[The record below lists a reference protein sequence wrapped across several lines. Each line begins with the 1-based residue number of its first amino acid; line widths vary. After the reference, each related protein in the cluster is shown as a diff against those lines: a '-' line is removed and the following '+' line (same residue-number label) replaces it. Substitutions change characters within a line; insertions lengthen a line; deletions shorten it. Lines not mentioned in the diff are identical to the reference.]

1 MPVYLWQK
9 LPAPNATADNT
20 INLQAGRSPSAI
32 TPADR
37 ATLAAIAQWR
47 DDLAGSLISTVSH
60 IKRFL
65 AVQSA
70 CPILVLCLNGRS
82 FARVDVSNTQRLA
95 GRHANPGFYCQRSDF
110 ERRLILPSR
119 AACS

>member
-47 DDLAGSLISTVSH
+47 DDLAGSLVTTGNVKAYELDANSVCSISVTASEWAGALLRAPCKQH
-60 IKRFL
+60 AK
-65 AVQSA
+65 
-70 CPILVLCLNGRS
+70 
-82 FARVDVSNTQRLA
+82 ARRT
-95 GRHANPGFYCQRSDF
+95 
-110 ERRLILPSR
+110 SR
-119 AACS
+119 